1 MDLPPDSKTTEEL
14 VSQTFALRNCRE
26 SAVLDLFGVQFER
39 VFGELET
46 LLNERSQLTD
56 TASLL
61 AKNFLGVGGAD
72 DDLTKICG
80 PCWDA
85 TSDTSTSVRA

>member
-1 MDLPPDSKTTEEL
+1 MLY
-14 VSQTFALRNCRE
+14 
-26 SAVLDLFGVQFER
+26 LFGVQFKR

-46 LLNERSQLTD
+46 LLNERGQLTD

-61 AKNFLGVGGAD
+61 AENFLGVGGAD

-80 PCWDA
+80 PCWDE
-85 TSDTSTSVRA
+85 TNESSTSVRA